1 MSWPTGE
8 MATIVM
14 AGAEDIQLEERP
26 IPAEEP
32 GSVLARVEYVG
43 LCGTDAELLRGSS
56 PFLATGVTR
65 YPFVPGHEWAGTI
78 AAAGPGVSGVG
89 VGDRVVGN
97 PFITCGACRFCLA
110 GRRNLCLNRFEMG
123 VRGNYQGAA
132 AGYVRVPAANV
143 TVVPEQVELRVAPL
157 IEPTVTVVHALR
169 RARCGVGDRVG
180 VLGTGT
186 LGLMAIQIARAM
198 GAEADAIGVEQGGLE
213 LAGALGASR
222 ALHVD
227 EAEDDAYSV
236 VIEVSGAAPG
246 AELALRVAEPG
257 ARVSLVGITSEAS
270 PILTARAVLKDL
282 EINGVLGGV
291 KEFGRAAEL
300 FASGRLDPARLIDD
314 VVPAAEAATAYE
326 LLLRGNRPRPKL
338 LLDFGG

>member
-1 MSWPTGE
+1 MSWPSGE
-8 MATIVM
+8 MPTVVM
-14 AGAEDIQLEERP
+14 AGAEDVQLHERP
-26 IPAEEP
+26 IPGEAP

-56 PFLATGVTR
+56 PFLITGVTQ

-78 AAAGPGVSGVG
+78 AAVGPGVSEVE

-132 AGYVRVPAANV
+132 AAYVRVPAANV
-143 TVVPEQVELRVAPL
+143 TVVPESVGLRVAPL
-157 IEPTVTVVHALR
+157 MEPTVTVVHALR
-169 RARCGVGDRVG
+169 RARCEVGDRVG
-180 VLGTGT
+180 VIGTGT

-198 GAEADAIGVEQGGLE
+198 GADADAIGIERSGLE
-213 LAGALGASR
+213 LAAALGAAR
-222 ALHVD
+222 ALDVD
-227 EAEDDAYSV
+227 GAEDDSYSV
-236 VIEVSGAAPG
+236 VIEASGAGSA

-257 ARVSLVGITSEAS
+257 ARVSLVGITSETS
-270 PILTARAVLKDL
+270 PVLTARAVIKDL

-291 KEFGRAAEL
+291 KEFGRTAEL
-300 FASGRLDPARLIDD
+300 FASGRIDPAALIDE
-314 VVPAAEAATAYE
+314 VVPAAQAATAYE
-326 LLLRGNRPRPKL
+326 LLLRGARTPPKL
-338 LLDFGG
+338 LIGFG

>member
-1 MSWPTGE
+1 MSWPSEE
-8 MATIVM
+8 MLTVVM
-14 AGAEDIQLEERP
+14 AGPEDIQLREGP
-26 IPAEEP
+26 IPPQQP
-32 GSVLARVEYVG
+32 GHVLARVDFVG

-56 PFLATGVTR
+56 PFLTTGVTR

-78 AAAGPGVSGVG
+78 AAVGQGVSGVQA
-89 VGDRVVGN
+89 GDRVVGN

-132 AGYVRVPAANV
+132 ARYVRVPAANV
-143 TVVPEQVELRVAPL
+143 TIVPEPVDLRVAPL
-157 IEPTVTVVHALR
+157 MEPTVTVVHALR

-180 VLGTGT
+180 VIGTGT
-186 LGLMAIQIARAM
+186 LGLMATQVALAM
-198 GAEADAIGVEQGGLE
+198 GAEAEAIGIERSGLE
-213 LAGALGASR
+213 LAEALGASR

-236 VIEVSGAAPG
+236 VLEVSGAGSA

-257 ARVSLVGITSEAS
+257 ARVSLVGISS
-270 PILTARAVLKDL
+270 HPSSILTARAVLKDL

-291 KEFGRAAEL
+291 KEFGRTAEL
-300 FASGRLDPARLIDD
+300 FASDRLDPARLIDE
-314 VVPAAEAATAYE
+314 VVPAAEAETAYD
-326 LLLRGNRPRPKL
+326 LLLRGNRTRPKL
-338 LLDFGG
+338 LLGFAG